1 MSTSKLALLGGNSV
15 GAPPSDKHPNFNK
28 EVIGRIT
35 ELLERGETV
44 AFNKQNTCLGEA
56 EAAIA
61 QWQEVP
67 YCLTTS
73 SGHAALHSAVMGL
86 EISSGDEV
94 ITTPY
99 TWGASISCILHNNAI
114 PIFADVD
121 LETGLLDPASVE
133 GRITPRT
140 RGILAV
146 HIYGQAANMTALCD
160 IAKEHG
166 LIVIEDG
173 SQAYGALHKGRKV
186 GQFGD
191 AAGFSCMGGKL
202 LASSEGGYMVTP
214 HEDVYWKAA
223 LCGQQMG
230 RSGEDG
236 FPDALRPYVDSLIHT
251 YRLSPLTAVLLT
263 EQLKKLD
270 EENEGRRRNVALFR
284 QAMKGVE
291 SVRFP
296 NYPEGDE
303 PSYHMLTMNFNP
315 EAASIA
321 KATYIRALNAEGVGI
336 FSYIPSPINTWR
348 RLQWQDYDGPKV
360 MWTETLRQHG
370 VDYTQVEV
378 PNCELKIERSLE
390 MGWNYICINEAGMKQ
405 LASSFHK
412 VEENL
417 NALREWE
424 AKENKSALKK
434 VPKVSKV

>member
-1 MSTSKLALLGGNSV
+1 
-15 GAPPSDKHPNFNK
+15 
-28 EVIGRIT
+28 
-35 ELLERGETV
+35 
-44 AFNKQNTCLGEA
+44 
-56 EAAIA
+56 
-61 QWQEVP
+61 
-67 YCLTTS
+67 
-73 SGHAALHSAVMGL
+73 
-86 EISSGDEV
+86 
-94 ITTPY
+94 
-99 TWGASISCILHNNAI
+99 
-114 PIFADVD
+114 
-121 LETGLLDPASVE
+121 
-133 GRITPRT
+133 
-140 RGILAV
+140 
-146 HIYGQAANMTALCD
+146 
-160 IAKEHG
+160 
-166 LIVIEDG
+166 
-173 SQAYGALHKGRKV
+173 
-186 GQFGD
+186 
-191 AAGFSCMGGKL
+191 
-202 LASSEGGYMVTP
+202 MVTP

-390 MGWNYICINEAGMKQ
+390 MAELITKHI
-405 LASSFHK
+405 ASK
-412 VEENL
+412 IE
-417 NALREWE
+417 
-424 AKENKSALKK
+424 
-434 VPKVSKV
+434 